1 MDQGYDCQADTFS
14 AGVIMYVMLTG
25 RPLFRGDNINGVLE
39 KNRNCE
45 LDFKC
50 KAWDSL
56 SGEAKNLCKGLLEKN
71 PKDRLTAAKALNH
84 RWFKDPSHLEQ
95 KVIERQGTFKVRD
108 EEELDSKAC
117 NALVMQTP
125 VLAKR
130 KLDGVMPPNSPF
142 F

>member
-1 MDQGYDCQADTFS
+1 MDQGYTCQADTFS

-25 RPLFRGDNINGVLE
+25 RPLFRGENINAILE
-39 KNRNCE
+39 KNKNCD

-56 SGEAKNLCKGLLEKN
+56 SGEAKNLCKGLLEKD

-84 RWFKDPSHLEQ
+84 RWFKDPTNLEQ

-117 NALVMQTP
+117 NALVM
-125 VLAKR
+125 
-130 KLDGVMPPNSPF
+130 
-142 F
+142 